1 MRVIFKTHQTM
12 RRLLT
17 ATLLFMAA
25 VWAVASNASSAAYTV
40 ETVPN
45 VHVASAVR
53 YTSDPSGI
61 LSAQARDSIDA
72 ICARLE
78 HETGIETA
86 VVMLPSIGEATPFDF
101 DQQLFRRWGIGKK
114 KQNNGLLVL
123 FVMDQRRVRF
133 HTGYG
138 IEGWLTDAMSKRIQ
152 TTVMVPAFRRNDWD
166 VGMTAGM
173 RAVYSVLQGSMRP
186 DAKKGSGNGAD
197 QLLTVLLAI
206 AVIVAVIVIGGRRQ
220 RCARC
225 GSRGVRLVSRQ
236 TLRDSY
242 GHRIVRETWQCP
254 HCGNI
259 TTRDRDADPPGGGT
273 AANVANAMFLASM
286 MGRGRGGGGSMGGGS
301 FGGGDSGGGGAES
314 GW

>member
-1 MRVIFKTHQTM
+1 MLM
-12 RRLLT
+12 L
-17 ATLLFMAA
+17 MAA
-25 VWAVASNASSAAYTV
+25 VCSVAWAGNPAACTV

-45 VHVASAVR
+45 VHVDSAAR

-61 LSAQARDSIDA
+61 LSASARDSIDA

-78 HETGIETA
+78 RETGIETA
-86 VVMLPSIGEATPFDF
+86 VVMLPSIGDDTPFDF
-101 DQQLFRRWGIGKK
+101 AQRLFRHWGIGKK

-123 FVMDQRRVRF
+123 FVGDQRRVRF

-152 TTVMVPAFRRNDWD
+152 TTVMIPAFRRNDWD
-166 VGMTAGM
+166 GGMTAGM

-186 DAKKGSGNGAD
+186 DARGGDENWVDPLLGVALVITVVVGA
-197 QLLTVLLAI
+197 
-206 AVIVAVIVIGGRRQ
+206 IVVAGRRQ

-225 GSRGVRLVSRQ
+225 GHRGIRLVSRQ

-242 GHRIVRETWQCP
+242 GHCILRETWQCP

-259 TTRDRDADPPGGGT
+259 TTRDRDAGPPGGGT
-273 AANVANAMFLASM
+273 AAGVADAILLASM
-286 MGRGRGGGGSMGGGS
+286 FGHGRGGGGSAPGGS
-301 FGGGDSGGGGAES
+301 FGGGDSGGGGSDS